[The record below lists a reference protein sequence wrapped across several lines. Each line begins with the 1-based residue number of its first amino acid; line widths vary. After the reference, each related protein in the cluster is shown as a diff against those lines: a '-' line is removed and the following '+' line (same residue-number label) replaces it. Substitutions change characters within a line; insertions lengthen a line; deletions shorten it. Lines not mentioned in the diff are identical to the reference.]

1 MSLGFQIYTDVGLLF
16 IRGQGVITQG
26 ERIHAMLAWLNDP
39 DYGACRDAMFD
50 VRSADSTPKVSELRE
65 LIAILK
71 RHVPADGPRQLAIVT
86 SKPIAFAVARV
97 FEHLMQR
104 FDMPLQVRVF
114 IDPNRAWRW
123 LRPNEPLFEPPLET
137 RIDGAAPDGGGT
149 PS

>member
-1 MSLGFQIYTDVGLLF
+1 MSLGFQIYTHAGLLF
-16 IRGQGVITQG
+16 IRGPGVITQG
-26 ERIHAMLAWLNDP
+26 ERIRAMLAWLNDAA
-39 DYGACRDAMFD
+39 YSACRDAMFD

-71 RHVPADGPRQLAIVT
+71 RHLPPHGPRQLAIVT

-114 IDPNRAWRW
+114 IDPNRAWRRA
-123 LRPNEPLFEPPLET
+123 RPHKPLC
-137 RIDGAAPDGGGT
+137 
-149 PS
+149 